1 MQSPPGRGRHLSSV
15 RVVPGCPGPETWS
28 PSEALWLLHVPEA
41 VSFCSPQSHL
51 CSLVSAESRNQDG
64 SPRCY
69 GKALMVRADTSPLAR
84 KVPGCLEPKMQ
95 SAPEE
100 LFCISLSDLLMPFL
114 KSSTCIMR
122 YDLNYKSC
130 FSDVLGYSGLTL
142 VVILG
147 SDDA

>member
-1 MQSPPGRGRHLSSV
+1 
-15 RVVPGCPGPETWS
+15 
-28 PSEALWLLHVPEA
+28 
-41 VSFCSPQSHL
+41 
-51 CSLVSAESRNQDG
+51 
-64 SPRCY
+64 
-69 GKALMVRADTSPLAR
+69 
-84 KVPGCLEPKMQ
+84 MQ

-130 FSDVLGYSGLTL
+130 FSDELGYSGLTL